1 MIDGS
6 AAAGTTLFTR
16 QTGKQQEVS
25 IGQLRLRF
33 LIDGP
38 LTGASMTIFE
48 MDVPHGAK
56 VPVAHSHTAW
66 DETIYG
72 LDGILTITLS
82 GQPFKVG
89 SGESLYIPRGAVH
102 RFDNPLQAIA
112 RVLVVITPGLLGIS
126 YFQEIAAV
134 LKASQGGPP
143 DHAAIAAV
151 MLRHGLTP
159 EA

>member
-6 AAAGTTLFTR
+6 TTAGTTLFTC
-16 QTGKQQEVS
+16 QTGPQQEVS
-25 IGQLRLRF
+25 IGQLHLRF

-38 LTGASMTIFE
+38 STGASMTIFE

-56 VPVAHSHTAW
+56 VPVAHSHSAW

-72 LDGILTITLS
+72 LDSTLTLTLS
-82 GQPFKVG
+82 GQPFEVG
-89 SGESLYIPRGAVH
+89 PGESLYIPRGAVH
-102 RFDNPLQAIA
+102 RFDNPLPATA
-112 RVLVVITPGLLGIS
+112 RVLVVITPGVLGIS
-126 YFQEIAAV
+126 YFQEIAEV
-134 LKASQGGPP
+134 LKASHGGPP

-159 EA
+159 AA